1 MNKKFTC
8 RCAMFLGLVVLSLGC
23 LAVGRKA
30 RAADVDISVEKNEA
44 VIFTATGKMVPFT
57 SLDQAVSEVG
67 KYPGCTVK
75 VWKDNVNRKSPL
87 KLSGSNYTLDLNGHV
102 LARYRANYEDRGEV
116 ITIKT
121 GADVKIVDSK
131 PDAAHFFYKDP
142 GGLIT
147 AGSSKNSAG
156 GIHIEKNANL
166 TMTGGTIADCR
177 SKYEGAG
184 LRNEN
189 GRVCLN
195 GVTIKANIC
204 EDNGGGIIHM
214 GGFMVLTDCVIEGN
228 LSKKSGGGM
237 MIKGE
242 NVEFHDC
249 TIKNNQAIDD
259 GGGITVRQDKVYI
272 DGGYMTGNYA
282 KHGGGIYVDSYRD
295 INIQGRLIIDG
306 NKGGGNV
313 NENLY
318 LQDGMASSARV
329 YDGGLL
335 PGSRVLIVKSGTSD
349 ASYKAVIGATKYEFE
364 NGFIAVDEGRAWFS
378 EESRQK
384 EVFMA
389 TAVDRYG
396 WGILV
401 FIVLELI
408 GIVYIFRLTQI
419 RKRYKTEE
427 KNSEDIN

>member
-1 MNKKFTC
+1 
-8 RCAMFLGLVVLSLGC
+8 
-23 LAVGRKA
+23 
-30 RAADVDISVEKNEA
+30 
-44 VIFTATGKMVPFT
+44 
-57 SLDQAVSEVG
+57 
-67 KYPGCTVK
+67 
-75 VWKDNVNRKSPL
+75 
-87 KLSGSNYTLDLNGHV
+87 
-102 LARYRANYEDRGEV
+102 
-116 ITIKT
+116 
-121 GADVKIVDSK
+121 
-131 PDAAHFFYKDP
+131 
-142 GGLIT
+142 
-147 AGSSKNSAG
+147 
-156 GIHIEKNANL
+156 
-166 TMTGGTIADCR
+166 
-177 SKYEGAG
+177 
-184 LRNEN
+184 
-189 GRVCLN
+189 
-195 GVTIKANIC
+195 
-204 EDNGGGIIHM
+204 
-214 GGFMVLTDCVIEGN
+214 
-228 LSKKSGGGM
+228 